1 MSFIDAI
8 KVAFRKYADFN
19 GRATRSEFWWFYL
32 FTALVLSAGYL
43 VQVFISLTQLV
54 LRDNYV
60 TAFVGL
66 LSFVISM
73 GMLGVGIAL
82 MIPLLA
88 VGCRRLHDR
97 GQSGW
102 LQLLLLVPCG
112 SIALI
117 VLWILEGTPGP
128 NPYGPPPQ
136 RG

>member
-128 NPYGPPPQ
+128 NAYGPRPV
-136 RG
+136 

>member
-32 FTALVLSAGYL
+32 FTALVLGAGYL

-60 TAFVGL
+60 SAFVGL
-66 LSFVISM
+66 FSFVISM

-128 NPYGPPPQ
+128 NAYGPRPD
-136 RG
+136 

>member
-128 NPYGPPPQ
+128 NPYGPRPV
-136 RG
+136 